1 MSGSVEM
8 TNKKWGIH
16 NPFYRKGLQ
25 FMTCK
30 SRSLLLVIVLLAGA
44 LLLFA
49 TSNGAWMA
57 KVPPRDRAL
66 VNPYRDRPEAI
77 AAGHRVFLD
86 HCAQCHGKDALGT
99 KKRPSLRS
107 VRVQQQ
113 ATEGDLHWLLENG
126 SMRYGMPSWS
136 ALGNAQIWQVITYV
150 RSLPPAPP
158 PQ

>member
-1 MSGSVEM
+1 M
-8 TNKKWGIH
+8 TH
-16 NPFYRKGLQ
+16 
-25 FMTCK
+25 K
-30 SRSLLLVIVLLAGA
+30 SKSLLVLTLLLASA

-57 KVPPRDRAL
+57 KVPPRDRSL
-66 VNPYRDRPEAI
+66 VNPYHDQPEAI

-107 VRVQQQ
+107 ARVQQE

-150 RSLPPAPP
+150 RSLHEAPAA
-158 PQ
+158 Q